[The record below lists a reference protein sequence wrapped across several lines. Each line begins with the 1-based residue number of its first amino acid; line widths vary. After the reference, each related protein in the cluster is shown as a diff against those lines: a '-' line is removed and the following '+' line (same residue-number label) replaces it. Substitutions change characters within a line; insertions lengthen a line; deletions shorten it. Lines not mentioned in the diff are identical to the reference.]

1 MVDSLNRSCF
11 PTPLVLERSIRW
23 IIYLSIFLGIVHEA
37 GAQGQ
42 IRANAGQWGD
52 QIVGNIPLSFGD
64 IWIEEDG
71 LVFVFYD
78 NLGHETISALEG
90 HQE

>member
-1 MVDSLNRSCF
+1 MVHNA
-11 PTPLVLERSIRW
+11 V
-23 IIYLSIFLGIVHEA
+23 
-37 GAQGQ
+37 AQGK
-42 IRANAGQWGD
+42 IRANAGQWSD

-78 NLGHETISALEG
+78 NFGHRPLVP
-90 HQE
+90 